1 MKTQNSNPTAKLT
14 PKKAI
19 ILLLPVVFALVA
31 ALAVALLVQGG
42 LKPAEDPTP
51 TLPPEES
58 STEPTNVEVMAPP
71 ESEPREIYSLGLKFR
86 SNSDGTAAL
95 VGIGSCT
102 DREIKIPDTTPEG
115 DLVTAIGSEAF
126 MGIVTIGSV
135 ILPDS
140 LMTIGENAFRE
151 SGITSVN
158 IGGAVISI
166 GEGAFAD
173 CQSLTAINVSEANAM
188 YASKDGVLFNRE
200 MTEIICYPSG
210 KADRRYTIPSTVN
223 RIAPSAFSSA
233 VNLKEIAFDGTEKE
247 WKNVYVCSDNGSLHA
262 AILSFTRSDK

>member
-1 MKTQNSNPTAKLT
+1 MKTQNPNSTKLT

-42 LKPAEDPTP
+42 LKTAEDPTP
-51 TLPPEES
+51 TLPTAES

-71 ESEPREIYSLGLKFR
+71 ESEPVESYSRGLKFR

-102 DREIKIPDTTPEG
+102 DREIIVPDTTPEG
-115 DLVTAIGSEAF
+115 DLVIAIGSEAF
-126 MGIVTIGSV
+126 RGIFAIGAV
-135 ILPDS
+135 ILPDA
-140 LMTIGENAFRE
+140 LMTIGENAFRG

-173 CQSLTAINVSEANAM
+173 CKALTAINVSDANAM
-188 YASKDGVLFNRE
+188 YASVDGVLFNRE

-210 KADRRYTIPSTVN
+210 KSDRRYTIPSTVN
-223 RIAPSAFSSA
+223 RIAPSAFSEVA
-233 VNLKEIAFDGTEKE
+233 ELKEIVFDGTEKE
-247 WKNVYVCSDNGSLHA
+247 WKNVYVCSGNSALHA
-262 AILSFTRSDK
+262 STLSFARSDK